1 MENNWK
7 DGTTTYKNKKG
18 LIVTKNTLQKEKES
32 DNITKEIEELFKEL
46 ENELPEKSA

>member
-1 MENNWK
+1 MEINWK

>member
-1 MENNWK
+1 MEINWK

-32 DNITKEIEELFKEL
+32 DNITKEIEELFRKL
-46 ENELPEKSA
+46 QK